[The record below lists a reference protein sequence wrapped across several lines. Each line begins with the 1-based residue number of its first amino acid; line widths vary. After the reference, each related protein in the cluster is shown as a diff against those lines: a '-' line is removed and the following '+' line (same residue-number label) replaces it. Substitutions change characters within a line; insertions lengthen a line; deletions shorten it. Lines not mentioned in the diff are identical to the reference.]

1 MLATV
6 LLITQIHRA
15 IGFRQEIASIDA
27 EIENSLT
34 TAIGIIQP
42 FPSEHL
48 TGSASQSHRETV
60 NSILGSVPTIPGEC
74 GWNL

>member
-1 MLATV
+1 MLPTV

-27 EIENSLT
+27 EIENRLT
-34 TAIGIIQP
+34 IGIIQP

-48 TGSASQSHRETV
+48 TGYNVPIPQGEGEIYSWKCSHH
-60 NSILGSVPTIPGEC
+60 SG
-74 GWNL
+74 